1 MRVTNNM
8 LVNNMVYNL
17 NQNLKTLEKLQY
29 QKATGKKFRVPSDD
43 PIGVSK
49 SLKFNTDISKLE
61 QYKRNANDAASWMND
76 TEAALGEIVEV
87 FHRVNKL
94 TVDAAN
100 GTKTPE
106 DLLKIKEEIDQLKDH
121 IIQIANTTYAG
132 RHIFSGYKTDEPLL
146 DEYGKYNIDLNMDEV
161 FEYNVGVSERV
172 NVNTVGIKVFGV
184 LDLKDSDGNYI
195 IPDDSEDPSG
205 FKNTFTDKDLSAN
218 KESKSTLIQ
227 IFDDLSN
234 ALESNDPD
242 AIQKAL
248 GRVKIGFEQILSV
261 ESEVGAKMNRLELT
275 EKKLDIQINNVKEL
289 LSYNE
294 DVDMAEISMEI
305 NMAENVYVSSLMTG
319 AKIIQPTLV
328 EFLR

>member
-132 RHIFSGYKTDEPLL
+132 RHIFSGYKTDKPLL
-146 DEYGKYNIDLNMDEV
+146 DENGKYNIDLNMDEV
-161 FEYNVGVSERV
+161 FEYNVGVSEKV
-172 NVNTVGIKVFGV
+172 NVNIVGIKVFGV
-184 LDLKDSDGNYI
+184 LGSGDDVIVPEDSG
-195 IPDDSEDPSG
+195 G
-205 FKNTFTDKDLSAN
+205 FKETFNEQNLIATQGD
-218 KESKSTLIQ
+218 KSTLIEV
-227 IFDDLSN
+227 FEELST
-234 ALESNDPD
+234 ALESNDQD

-248 GRVKIGFEQILSV
+248 GNIDTSFEQILSV
-261 ESEVGAKMNRLELT
+261 RSEVGAKMNRLELT

>member
-1 MRVTNNM
+1 MNQMRVTNNM

-17 NQNLKTLEKLQY
+17 NQNLRTLEKLQY
-29 QKATGKKFRVPSDD
+29 QKATGKKFRTPSDD

-61 QYKRNANDAASWMND
+61 QYKRNAKDAASWMND

-106 DLLKIKEEIDQLKDH
+106 DLLKIKEEIDQLKGH
-121 IIQIANTTYAG
+121 VIQIANTTYAG
-132 RHIFSGYKTDEPLL
+132 RHIFSGHSTDEPLL
-146 DEYGKYNIDLNMDEV
+146 DENGKYNIDLNMEEV

-172 NVNTVGIKVFGV
+172 NVNTVGIRVFGLGEV
-184 LDLKDSDGNYI
+184 PDN
-195 IPDDSEDPSG
+195 PDD
-205 FKNTFTDKDLSAN
+205 FKNVFAANSVN
-218 KESKSTLIQ
+218 KEDTSTLIQ
-227 IFDDLSN
+227 VFDDLST
-234 ALESNDPD
+234 ALESNDQD

-248 GRVKIGFEQILSV
+248 GNIDASFEQILTV
-261 ESEVGAKMNRLELT
+261 RSEVGAKMNRLELT

>member
-1 MRVTNNM
+1 
-8 LVNNMVYNL
+8 MVYNL

-29 QKATGKKFRVPSDD
+29 QKATGKKFRVPSDN
-43 PIGVSK
+43 PIGTSK

-61 QYKRNANDAASWMND
+61 QYQRNTKDAMSWMND

-100 GTKTPE
+100 GTKNPD
-106 DLLKIKEEIDQLKDH
+106 DLLKIKQEIDELKEH
-121 IIQIANTTYAG
+121 LVQIGNTTYAG
-132 RHIFSGYKTDEPLL
+132 RHVFSGYKTDKPLL
-146 DEYGKYNIDLNMDEV
+146 DDKGKYNIDLKMEES

-172 NVNTVGIKVFGV
+172 NVNIVGIKVFGLGEV
-184 LDLKDSDGNYI
+184 PTD
-195 IPDDSEDPSG
+195 PDD
-205 FKNTFTDKDLSAN
+205 FKDAFAKDEVVEGDKA
-218 KESKSTLIQ
+218 TLIQ
-227 IFDDLSN
+227 VFEDLSN
-234 ALESNDPD
+234 ALAANDSD
-242 AIQKAL
+242 AIQQAL
-248 GRVKIGFEQILSV
+248 GNIQNSFEQVLTV
-261 ESEVGAKMNRLELT
+261 RSEVGAKTNRLKLT
-275 EKKLDIQINNVKEL
+275 EKKLGIQINNVKEL